1 MRDKTDPHLNIL
13 LNIEEKL
20 GDLKAESRGQSEILI
35 SLDNRVKEANHKT
48 AKNVLEIQAVK
59 DEIQVIRDEK
69 NINKGKM
76 FVFMAIGGF
85 VMTIV
90 SAILVILIKRYFGI

>member
-1 MRDKTDPHLNIL
+1 MKERTDPYLNIL
-13 LNIEEKL
+13 MTIQREI
-20 GDLKAESRGQSEILI
+20 GDIKSETSGQSEILI

-59 DEIQVIRDEK
+59 DEVQVIKDER
-69 NINKGKM
+69 NINKGKV

-90 SAILVILIKRYFGI
+90 SPLLVILIKKYFGI

>member
-1 MRDKTDPHLNIL
+1 MKERTDPHLNIL
-13 LNIEEKL
+13 MDIQTQIGDIKSETTKQSAQLTALNEKV
-20 GDLKAESRGQSEILI
+20 A
-35 SLDNRVKEANHKT
+35 
-48 AKNVLEIQAVK
+48 IQNGKVFKSIQDIQDIK
-59 DEIQVIRDEK
+59 DER

-90 SAILVILIKRYFGI
+90 SALLVVLIKKYFGIWKY

>member
-1 MRDKTDPHLNIL
+1 MKERTDPHLNIL
-13 LNIEEKL
+13 MDIQTQI
-20 GDLKAESRGQSEILI
+20 GDIKSETRGQSEILI

-48 AKNVLEIQAVK
+48 AKNVAEIQAVK
-59 DEIQVIRDEK
+59 DEVQVIKDER

-90 SAILVILIKRYFGI
+90 SALLVILIKKYFGI

>member
-1 MRDKTDPHLNIL
+1 MKERTDPHLNIL

-20 GDLKAESRGQSEILI
+20 GDLRAETSKQSAQL
-35 SLDNRVKEANHKT
+35 EAVVNKQDELTDYQKYANSKT
-48 AKNVLEIQAVK
+48 AKVIQ
-59 DEIQVIRDEK
+59 DIQDIKDEK

-90 SAILVILIKRYFGI
+90 SALLVVLIKKYFGI

>member
-1 MRDKTDPHLNIL
+1 MKERTDPHLNIL

-20 GDLKAESRGQSEILI
+20 GDLRAETSKQSAQL
-35 SLDNRVKEANHKT
+35 EAVVNKQDELTDYQKYANSKT
-48 AKNVLEIQAVK
+48 AKVIQDIQDIK
-59 DEIQVIRDEK
+59 DER

-85 VMTIV
+85 VMTTV